1 MKNREKKNAGL
12 TLDGGN
18 VIAMEKKILR
28 YILREESRKKDREKT
43 IKISEKI
50 TGKNSEKEI
59 IKKYA
64 AENQYA
70 PKLIDGKITKLTTF
84 EIDDAVL
91 APDSKFREV
100 YGDRFDDAYAEL
112 WQYLAEMVK
121 YETGYFRRWLI
132 TNEQMRE
139 VVDET
144 LRTSKVRFVEFANM
158 INGQDVVVLNDED
171 EGGQSFREKYVI
183 IVDNYAPRNLITII
197 KDESG
202 EGGVI
207 TVL

>member
-1 MKNREKKNAGL
+1 MKNREKKNVGL

-18 VIAMEKKILR
+18 LVAMEKKILR
-28 YILREESRKKDREKT
+28 YILHEKFREEFREKSRNKDREKT

-70 PKLIDGKITKLTTF
+70 PKLIEGKITKLTTF

-112 WQYLAEMVK
+112 WQYLVEMVK

-144 LRTSKVRFVEFANM
+144 LRTSKGSFFEFANM
-158 INGQDVVVLNDED
+158 INGQ
-171 EGGQSFREKYVI
+171 SFREKYVT
-183 IVDNYAPRNLITII
+183 IVDNYTPKNLITIV